1 MKIRLKDVDGRVGAS
16 WGGSA
21 AHAVNANVVVA
32 RRGSRTAAAILAT
45 LGTPTASNAP
55 FLATPSDGDLAP
67 AVVVVNR
74 APIACEAHARLTWGA
89 GQLGVTDGVRDA
101 LVTCKA
107 EEVAADLVLLVSLLI
122 DPMATDDVVIHASS
136 REATARAL
144 EQALRRG
151 QVAGNS
157 SK

>member
-1 MKIRLKDVDGRVGAS
+1 MGAA

-32 RRGSRTAAAILAT
+32 RRGSRTAASILAT

-55 FLATPSDGDLAP
+55 FLATPVEGTLAP

-74 APIACEAHARLTWGA
+74 APIANELHARLTWGA
-89 GQLGVTDGVRDA
+89 GQLGVADGVRDA
-101 LVTCKA
+101 LATCKA

-122 DPMATDDVVIHASS
+122 DALATDDVVLHASS

-151 QVAGNS
+151 QEAGS
-157 SK
+157 SSR

>member
-1 MKIRLKDVDGRVGAS
+1 MKVRLKDLDGRVGAA

-32 RRGSRTAAAILAT
+32 RRGSRTAASLLAT
-45 LGTPTASNAP
+45 LGAPTASNAA
-55 FLATPSDGDLAP
+55 FLATPVDGDVSP

-74 APIACEAHARLTWGA
+74 APIAGEVHARLTWGA

-101 LVTCKA
+101 LATCKA
-107 EEVAADLVLLVSLLI
+107 EEIGAELVILVSLLI
-122 DPMATDDVVIHASS
+122 DPAATDDVVLHASS

-144 EQALRRG
+144 EQALRR
-151 QVAGNS
+151 AEKPS
-157 SK
+157 

>member
-1 MKIRLKDVDGRVGAS
+1 MKIGLKSLDGRVGAA

-32 RRGSRTAAAILAT
+32 RRGSRTAAGLLAT
-45 LGTPTASNAP
+45 LGAPTAANAP
-55 FLATPSDGDLAP
+55 FLATPGDGELAP

-74 APIACEAHARLTWGA
+74 APIANEVHARLTWGA

-101 LVTCKA
+101 LQTCKVQEQA
-107 EEVAADLVLLVSLLI
+107 TELVILVSLLI
-122 DPMATDDVVIHASS
+122 DPAATDDVVLHASS

-144 EQALRRG
+144 EQALRR
-151 QVAGNS
+151 AEKPS
-157 SK
+157 